1 LELQESVGII
11 KALGDTSRLLLVQ
24 ALHAPQCVEELSERC
39 GLAPST
45 VCFHLGK
52 LEKSG
57 LVRKKKEQYYVVYSL
72 NEAIFDKSLRELT
85 AFRNAEE
92 FVQED
97 RVRRYRAKV
106 LRTFMKH
113 GKVVRIPAQY
123 KKKRIILEE
132 ILTRFRPGIA
142 YHEPRVDE
150 IIGEV
155 CTDYVSI
162 RRCFVDE
169 GMMKRDRGIYHVVD
183 RQRPA
188 HPENTKT
195 SVPSAPEI
203 AVKTRQEIKR
213 EYKERKKPSGVFQ
226 IKNLAN
232 GKVLLGSSLNLE
244 GPLNGHKF
252 MLTNGSHR
260 NAELQRDW
268 NTFGPD
274 KFVFEILEVVKVKD
288 DPNFNLEDELTLIEQ
303 IWIDKLQPFGEK
315 GYNKE
320 PRIRQA

>member
-1 LELQESVGII
+1 MEIQESVGII

-24 ALHAPQCVEELSERC
+24 ALHTPQCVEELAERC

-57 LVRKKKEQYYVVYSL
+57 LVKKQKDQYYVVYSL

-92 FVQED
+92 FAQND
-97 RVRRYRAKV
+97 RIRRYRAKV
-106 LRTFMKH
+106 LHTFMKN
-113 GKVVRIPAQY
+113 GKVTRIPAQY
-123 KKKRIILEE
+123 KKKRIILDE
-132 ILTRFRPGIA
+132 IVARFKPGVT
-142 YHEPRVDE
+142 YSERQVDD

-155 CTDYVSI
+155 CDDYVSI
-162 RRCFVDE
+162 RRAFIDE
-169 GMMKRDRGIYHVVD
+169 GMMKRKEGIYQLVAP
-183 RQRPA
+183 QSGTE
-188 HPENTKT
+188 PEAKSTEQIST
-195 SVPSAPEI
+195 PEI
-203 AVKTRQEIKR
+203 RVKTRQEIKR

-226 IKNLAN
+226 VKNLAN

-244 GPLNGHKF
+244 GPLNSHKF
-252 MLTNGSHR
+252 MLANGGHR
-260 NAELQRDW
+260 NEELQKDW
-268 NTFGPD
+268 NTFGPE

-303 IWIDKLQPFGEK
+303 IWIEKLQPFGEK